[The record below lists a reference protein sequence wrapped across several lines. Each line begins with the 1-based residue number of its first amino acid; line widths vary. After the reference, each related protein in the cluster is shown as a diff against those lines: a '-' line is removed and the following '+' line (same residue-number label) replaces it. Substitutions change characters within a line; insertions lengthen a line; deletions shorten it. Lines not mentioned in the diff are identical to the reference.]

1 MLGNMERVKG
11 KYDGEK
17 IILEGPLQNR
27 EPGEVVVIFQDNQK
41 EVPSVANVTGRTI
54 ARFLDGNPSFDFLND
69 PEEDIYT
76 DKDLK
81 IKYS

>member
-1 MLGNMERVKG
+1 MERVKG

-17 IILEGPLQNR
+17 IILEGPLKKR
-27 EPGEVVVIFQDNQK
+27 EPGDVIVIFPAKQK
-41 EVPSVANVTGRTI
+41 VLPSATDVTGRTI
-54 ARFLDGNPSFDFLND
+54 ARYLDGNPAFDFLNE
-69 PEEDIYT
+69 PEEDIYS